1 MKEETIELA
10 NSLSLN
16 QMVELIELFSD
27 KIRVYVGLSKTIQ
40 EHLNVTCQD
49 SPNFVIDTELSEQL
63 PATTNGVFIQINLKF
78 TDQEEA

>member
-1 MKEETIELA
+1 MNKETIELA

-27 KIRVYVGLSKTIQ
+27 KIRVYVGQTKAVQ
-40 EHLNVTCQD
+40 EHIDNVD
-49 SPNFVIDTELSEQL
+49 SPNSLIDAELSKEL
-63 PATTNGVFIQINLKF
+63 PATTNGVFIQINLEF